1 MTYAP
6 LDPAAAVLLFADLQE
21 GIVERSTTVEEARL
35 RRAVGML
42 ARLAQLF
49 SIPVVVTA
57 APSPTGGPEIVPE
70 IGQGLGGEVRPLV
83 RNTTDAFTHA
93 PTREAIERTGRR
105 TLLVSG
111 VATEVIVQHSC
122 LSAAERGYAVQL
134 VVDACGGIS
143 PRTEDAALRRLVS
156 AGVVPTSLAS
166 LAGQLAGD
174 FTQPRGAQALG
185 IVFQMAGG

>member
-1 MTYAP
+1 MSYAP
-6 LDPAAAVLLFADLQE
+6 LDPAAAVVLFADLQK
-21 GIVERSTTVEEARL
+21 GIVERSMTVDETRL
-35 RRAVGML
+35 RRAVGVL
-42 ARLAQLF
+42 ARLAQLL

-57 APSPTGGPEIVPE
+57 GQSSSGAPEIVPE
-70 IGQGLGGEVRPLV
+70 IGQALGEFRPLV
-83 RNTTDAFTHA
+83 RTTTDAFTHV
-93 PTREAIERTGRR
+93 PTREAIERTGRK

-122 LSAAERGYAVQL
+122 LSAAARGYAVQL

-143 PRTEDAALRRLVS
+143 PRTEEAAFRRLVA

-166 LAGQLAGD
+166 LAGQLAGE

-185 IVFQMAGG
+185 LVFQLANG

>member
-1 MTYAP
+1 MSYAP
-6 LDPAAAVLLFADLQE
+6 LDPAAAVVLFADLQK
-21 GIVERSTTVEEARL
+21 GIVERSMTVDETRL
-35 RRAVGML
+35 RRAVGVL
-42 ARLAQLF
+42 ARLAQLL

-57 APSPTGGPEIVPE
+57 GQSSSGDPEIVPE
-70 IGQGLGGEVRPLV
+70 IGQVLGAFRPQVRT
-83 RNTTDAFTHA
+83 TTDAFTHA
-93 PTREAIERTGRR
+93 PTREAIERTGRK

-122 LSAAERGYAVQL
+122 LSAAARGYAVQL

-143 PRTEDAALRRLVS
+143 PRTEDAALRRLVA
-156 AGVVPTSLAS
+156 AGVVPTSLVS

-174 FTQPRGAQALG
+174 FTRPKGAQALG

>member
-6 LDPAAAVLLFADLQE
+6 LDPAAPVILFADLQK
-21 GIVERSTTVEEARL
+21 GIVERSTTLEEAQL
-35 RRAVGML
+35 RRGVGVL

-57 APSPTGGPEIVPE
+57 APSPLGAPEIVSE
-70 IGQGLGGEVRPLV
+70 IGQVLGDVRPLV

-105 TLLVSG
+105 TLIVSG

-122 LSAAERGYAVQL
+122 LSAAARGYSVQL

-143 PRTEDAALRRLVS
+143 PRTEDASLRRLVG

-174 FTQPRGAQALG
+174 FTQQRGAQALG
-185 IVFQMAGG
+185 ILFQMAGG

>member
-1 MTYAP
+1 MTYIP
-6 LDPAAAVLLFADLQE
+6 LDPAAPVILFADLQK
-21 GIVERSTTVEEARL
+21 GIVERSATLEEARL
-35 RRAVGML
+35 RRGVGLL

-57 APSPTGGPEIVPE
+57 APSPSGAPEFVPE
-70 IGQGLGGEVRPLV
+70 IGEALGEVRPLV

-93 PTREAIERTGRR
+93 PTREAIERAGRR
-105 TLLVSG
+105 MLLVSG

-122 LSAAERGYAVQL
+122 LSAAARGYAVQL

-143 PRTEDAALRRLVS
+143 PRTEDAAVRRLVG

-174 FTQPRGAQALG
+174 FTQPRGAQALA

>member
-1 MTYAP
+1 MTDAS
-6 LDPAAAVLLFADLQE
+6 LDPAAVVVLFADLQK
-21 GIVERSTTVEEARL
+21 GIVERSTTLEEARL
-35 RRAVGML
+35 RRGIGLL

-57 APSPTGGPEIVPE
+57 APAPPGAPEIVAE
-70 IGQGLGGEVRPLV
+70 IGQALGEVRPLV

-105 TLLVSG
+105 TVLVSG

-122 LSAAERGYAVQL
+122 LSAAARGYAVQL

-143 PRTEDAALRRLVS
+143 PRTEDAALRRMVS
-156 AGVVPTSLAS
+156 AGIVPTSLAS
-166 LAGQLAGD
+166 IAGQLAGD
-174 FTQPRGAQALG
+174 FTQPRGAEALG
-185 IVFQMAGG
+185 ILFQMAGG

>member
-6 LDPAAAVLLFADLQE
+6 LDPATAVVLFADLQK
-21 GIVERSTTVEEARL
+21 GIVERSTTQEEARL

-57 APSPTGGPEIVPE
+57 APSSPGGPEIVPE
-70 IGQGLGGEVRPLV
+70 IGQALGEVRPLL

-122 LSAAERGYAVQL
+122 LSAAARGYAVQL

-143 PRTEDAALRRLVS
+143 PRTEDAALRRLVA

-166 LAGQLAGD
+166 LAGQLAGE

-185 IVFQMAGG
+185 LVFQLANG

>member
-6 LDPAAAVLLFADLQE
+6 LDPAAAVVLFADLQK
-21 GIVERSTTVEEARL
+21 GIVERSTTLDEAHL
-35 RRAVGML
+35 RRAVGVL

-57 APSPTGGPEIVPE
+57 GQSSSGAPEIVPE
-70 IGQGLGGEVRPLV
+70 IGQALGEFRPLV
-83 RNTTDAFTHA
+83 RTTTDAFTHV
-93 PTREAIERTGRR
+93 PTREAIERTGRK

-122 LSAAERGYAVQL
+122 LSAAARGYAVQL

-143 PRTEDAALRRLVS
+143 PRTEDAALRRLVA

-174 FTQPRGAQALG
+174 FTQPKGAQALG

>member
-1 MTYAP
+1 MNYTP
-6 LDPAAAVLLFADLQE
+6 LDPAAPVVLFADLQK
-21 GIVERSTTVEEARL
+21 GIVERSTTQEEARL

-57 APSPTGGPEIVPE
+57 APSPPGGPEIVAE
-70 IGQGLGGEVRPLV
+70 IGQVLGEVRPLV

-105 TLLVSG
+105 TLIVSG

-122 LSAAERGYAVQL
+122 LSAAARG
-134 VVDACGGIS
+134 
-143 PRTEDAALRRLVS
+143 
-156 AGVVPTSLAS
+156 
-166 LAGQLAGD
+166 
-174 FTQPRGAQALG
+174 
-185 IVFQMAGG
+185 

>member
-6 LDPAAAVLLFADLQE
+6 LDPAAAVVLFADLQK
-21 GIVERSTTVEEARL
+21 GIVERSTTLEEARL

-57 APSPTGGPEIVPE
+57 APSSPGGPEIVPE
-70 IGQGLGGEVRPLV
+70 IAQVLGELHPLV
-83 RNTTDAFTHA
+83 RKTTDAFTHA
-93 PTREAIERTGRR
+93 PTREAIEGTGRR

-122 LSAAERGYAVQL
+122 LSAAARGYAVQL

-143 PRTEDAALRRLVS
+143 PRTEDAALRRLVA

-185 IVFQMAGG
+185 LVFRMAGG

>member
-1 MTYAP
+1 M
-6 LDPAAAVLLFADLQE
+6 
-21 GIVERSTTVEEARL
+21 EEAQL
-35 RRAVGML
+35 RRAVGVL

-57 APSPTGGPEIVPE
+57 GLSSSGSPEIVPE
-70 IGQGLGGEVRPLV
+70 IGQALGEVRPLV

-93 PTREAIERTGRR
+93 PTREALERTGRR

-122 LSAAERGYAVQL
+122 LSAAARGWAVQL

-143 PRTEDAALRRLVS
+143 SRTEDAAFRRLVA
-156 AGVVPTSLAS
+156 AGVVPTSLPS

-185 IVFQMAGG
+185 LVFQMAGG